1 MINVDFLNINN
12 ASLIARLIPF
22 WARGRKIS
30 LFIQALLSP
39 LVSLHNNF
47 KTWALDQYIYC
58 HITAQALSLE
68 WYLKY
73 KLKSHF
79 ANENDVFLIVNGVN
93 ESLSCFSGDIWRNG
107 LHWDNSLRWNVN
119 SEQIVNMNM
128 NLTCFNTG
136 LWEKSLLWN
145 NAFHWENEENDKK
158 YNDDYLESVNKTNV
172 YAPAI
177 IDTVNYDHDDYMRD
191 IRNIMSKFMINFN
204 KVVIIIANN

>member
-30 LFIQALLSP
+30 LFMQALLSP

-119 SEQIVNMNM
+119 TEQIVNMNM

-177 IDTVNYDHDDYMRD
+177 IYTVNYDHDDYMRD

>member
-119 SEQIVNMNM
+119 
-128 NLTCFNTG
+128 
-136 LWEKSLLWN
+136 